1 MHIPT
6 TFFLILVIL
15 LIILLK
21 ELLFRQNTYHN
32 ITGNSYLQTI
42 WDKGRYGEYL
52 TYRRL
57 KAYESDGGK
66 FLFNCYLPKTDGKTT
81 EIDVLLIHSTG
92 IFVIES
98 KNYSGWIFGKE
109 TAPQWTQTL
118 PNGRGKTRKEHFYNP
133 IKQNDTHI
141 KWLTTLV
148 GRHIPL
154 YSVIAFSERCTL
166 KDITITRPDVKVIN
180 RQHIHKTIK
189 NMGNHSIQAL
199 SRMDIA
205 RIYEMLYPYTQV
217 SASVKSKHIDDVN
230 KQKHRNTGKQ
240 PTTAQTVQNAKCVSM
255 YEQTVTHVMPESTAE
270 STQTSSIAAQ
280 QTTLDT
286 LSNAPTVTA
295 QQAMSETSQ
304 NAPTSL
310 LQDTSD
316 ISRNTST
323 IMPQPAPVLSTKTGS
338 DKTPPDSARNCPRCG
353 SALTLRTAKK
363 GQHAGHQ
370 FYGCSRFPK
379 CRYNEPIELKKP

>member
-6 TFFLILVIL
+6 TFFLILIIL
-15 LIILLK
+15 FIILLK
-21 ELLFRQNTYHN
+21 ELLFRQNTYHK

-109 TAPQWTQTL
+109 TASQWTQTL
-118 PNGRGKTRKEHFYNP
+118 PNGRGKTQKEHFYNP

-180 RQHIHKTIK
+180 RQHLHKTIK
-189 NMGNHSIQAL
+189 YMGNHSIQAL

-205 RIYEMLYPYTQV
+205 RIHEMLYPYTQV

-230 KQKHRNTGKQ
+230 KQKHGNTRKQ
-240 PTTAQTVQNAKCVSM
+240 PATAQTV
-255 YEQTVTHVMPESTAE
+255 
-270 STQTSSIAAQ
+270 
-280 QTTLDT
+280 
-286 LSNAPTVTA
+286 
-295 QQAMSETSQ
+295 Q

-316 ISRNTST
+316 ISQNTST
-323 IMPQPAPVLSTKTGS
+323 IMPQPAPVLSTKTDSDRIPPGS
-338 DKTPPDSARNCPRCG
+338 TRNCPSCG
-353 SALTLRTAKK
+353 AALTLRTAKK
-363 GQHAGHQ
+363 GEHAGEQ

-379 CRYNEPIELKKP
+379 CRYNEPIELKKT